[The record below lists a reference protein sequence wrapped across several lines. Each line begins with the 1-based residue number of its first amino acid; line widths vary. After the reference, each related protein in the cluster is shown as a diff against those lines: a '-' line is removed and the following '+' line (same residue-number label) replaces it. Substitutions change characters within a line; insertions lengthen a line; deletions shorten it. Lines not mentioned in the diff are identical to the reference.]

1 MFGQTFVTGIKI
13 FALGNPD
20 FLFPQSVA
28 SDYNKLSP
36 SI

>member
-1 MFGQTFVTGIKI
+1 MFGQTFVTVIKI

-20 FLFPQSVA
+20 FLSPQPIA
-28 SDYNKLSP
+28 SDYNKLSS